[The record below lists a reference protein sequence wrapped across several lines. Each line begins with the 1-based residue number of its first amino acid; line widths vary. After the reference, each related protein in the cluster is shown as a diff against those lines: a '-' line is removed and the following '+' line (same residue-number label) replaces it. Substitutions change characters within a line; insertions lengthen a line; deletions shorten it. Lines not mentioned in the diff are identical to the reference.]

1 MITSTKR
8 SLEDDSLTMIR
19 LEFNNEK
26 DINLLRDIVQL
37 AEQQAQHYSEFST
50 GLPEMITSIKN
61 SL

>member
-1 MITSTKR
+1 MITSTKH
-8 SLEDDSLTMIR
+8 DMDNKLTMIR

-37 AEQQAQHYSEFST
+37 AEQQAQRYAEFSD
-50 GLPEMITSIKN
+50 GLLEMIASIKN